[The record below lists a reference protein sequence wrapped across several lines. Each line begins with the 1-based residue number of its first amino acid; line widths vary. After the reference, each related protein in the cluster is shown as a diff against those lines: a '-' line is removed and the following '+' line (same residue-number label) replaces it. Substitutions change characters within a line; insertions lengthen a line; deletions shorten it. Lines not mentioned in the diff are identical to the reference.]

1 MGDREWR
8 ARADL
13 WDPQEYGHVAVVVGS
28 LKLLFYCN
36 TKNQT
41 IESWVSGNRESGESV
56 GSLPT
61 MSAKSCTI
69 SGIPQGP
76 CFIWQ

>member
-41 IESWVSGNRESGESV
+41 TESWVSGNRESGESV

-76 CFIWQ
+76 CCIRQ